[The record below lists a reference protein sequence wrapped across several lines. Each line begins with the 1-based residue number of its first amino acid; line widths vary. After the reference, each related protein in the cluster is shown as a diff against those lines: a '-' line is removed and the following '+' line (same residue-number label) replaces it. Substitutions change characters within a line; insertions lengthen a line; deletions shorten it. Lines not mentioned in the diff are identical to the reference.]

1 MSQKGVLLMNCVKC
15 GKEHNDYPFRV
26 LQVQTFHVRDFG
38 KNSRVQAL
46 GGFEEYHVCRACTEE
61 KYAAAMNVG
70 AVVLTTDEAAEV
82 LRVGFNTLYDL
93 LQSGKLKAY
102 RNGRFWKIP
111 KKSII
116 EYIIEQSKLS

>member
-1 MSQKGVLLMNCVKC
+1 MLS
-15 GKEHNDYPFRV
+15 EYP
-26 LQVQTFHVRDFG
+26 
-38 KNSRVQAL
+38 
-46 GGFEEYHVCRACTEE
+46 E
-61 KYAAAMNVG
+61 
-70 AVVLTTDEAAEV
+70 VLTTDETAEV